1 MLHRKMYP
9 VWFIIPALIIF
20 AVLYLYPTFSGFYYS
35 LTDWSPYKDTIKFV
49 GFDQFK
55 ELFNTKGLY
64 LAMQHTLIYAVL
76 VTILQ
81 NGLGVLLALLLNS
94 KLAGRNFFRSVY
106 FMPSILSALAVGYT
120 FTSVLHPDGIFN
132 AFLHTLGLTTWERD
146 WLGDMKLALYTVTV
160 VNVWQWSGQS
170 MALYLAGLQGISKD
184 LMEAAVIDG
193 TTYLQRLRYVML
205 PIMAPVI
212 TISVL
217 LSMIGS
223 MKAFE
228 IIYATTGGGPG
239 GATEVMNTFI
249 FKQFGSGLYAYG
261 TAANVVLF
269 ITVAL
274 ISILLL
280 KFMQRGERAE

>member
-1 MLHRKMYP
+1 MLHKRMYP
-9 VWFIIPALIIF
+9 LWLIVPALAIF

-35 LTDWSPYKDTIKFV
+35 LTDWSPYKDQIQFV
-49 GFDQFK
+49 GFEQFVD
-55 ELFNTKGLY
+55 LFQTKAMY
-64 LAMQHTLIYAVL
+64 LAMKHTLIYAVL

-81 NGLGVLLALLLNS
+81 NGLGVILALLLNS
-94 KLAGRNFFRSVY
+94 SLAGRNFFRSLY
-106 FMPSILSALAVGYT
+106 FLPSILSALVVGYT
-120 FTSVLHPDGIFN
+120 FTTVLHPDGIFN
-132 AFLHTLGLTTWERD
+132 QLLNTLGLSDWAKD
-146 WLGDMKLALYTVTV
+146 WLGDPKLALYSVTV
-160 VNVWQWSGQS
+160 VNVWQWAGQS

-184 LMEAAVIDG
+184 MLEASVIDG
-193 TTYLQRLRYVML
+193 TTYMQRLRFVIM
-205 PIMAPVI
+205 PILAPVV

-249 FKQFGSGLYAYG
+249 FKQFGSGLYAFG

-269 ITVAL
+269 LSVAI

-280 KFMQRGERAE
+280 KLMRKGETAE

>member
-1 MLHRKMYP
+1 MLHKRMYP
-9 VWFIIPALIIF
+9 MWLIVPALAIF

-35 LTDWSPYKDTIKFV
+35 LTDWSPYKDQIQFV
-49 GFDQFK
+49 GFEQFVD
-55 ELFNTKGLY
+55 LFQTKAMY
-64 LAMQHTLIYAVL
+64 LAMKNTVIYAVL

-94 KLAGRNFFRSVY
+94 TLMGKNFFRSLY
-106 FMPSILSALAVGYT
+106 FLPSILSALVVGYT
-120 FTSVLHPDGIFN
+120 FTTVLHPDGIFN
-132 AFLHTLGLTTWERD
+132 QLLNTLGLSDWTKD
-146 WLGDMKLALYTVTV
+146 WLGDPKLALYSVTV
-160 VNVWQWSGQS
+160 VNVWQWAGQS

-184 LMEAAVIDG
+184 MLEASVIDG
-193 TTYLQRLRYVML
+193 TTYMQRLRFVIM
-205 PIMAPVI
+205 PILAPVV

-249 FKQFGSGLYAYG
+249 FKQFGSGLYAFG

-269 ITVAL
+269 LSVAI

-280 KFMQRGERAE
+280 KLMRKGEMAE

>member
-9 VWFIIPALIIF
+9 VWLIVPALAIYVIMYIF
-20 AVLYLYPTFSGFYYS
+20 PTVSGFYYS
-35 LTDWSPYKDTIKFV
+35 LTDWSPYKDSIGFV
-49 GFDQFK
+49 GFEQFA
-55 ELFNTKGLY
+55 ELFKTK
-64 LAMQHTLIYAVL
+64 AMYTAMKHTVIYAVI

-94 KLAGRNFFRSVY
+94 TLAGRNFFRSVY
-106 FMPSILSALAVGYT
+106 FLPCILSALVVGYT
-120 FTSVLHPDGIFN
+120 FTIVLHPDGIFN
-132 AFLHTLGLTTWERD
+132 QFLSAIGLSELSKD
-146 WLGDMKLALYTVTV
+146 WLGDPKLALYTVTL
-160 VNVWQWSGQS
+160 VNVWQWAGSS

-184 LMEAAVIDG
+184 MLEAAVIDG

-205 PIMAPVI
+205 PILAPVV

-223 MKAFE
+223 MKTFE
-228 IIYATTGGGPG
+228 LIYVTTGGGPG

-249 FKQFGSGLYAYG
+249 FKQFGAGLYAYG

-269 ITVAL
+269 LSVA
-274 ISILLL
+274 IVSIFLVKL
-280 KFMQRGERAE
+280 MRRGESAE

>member
-1 MLHRKMYP
+1 MLHKRMYP
-9 VWFIIPALIIF
+9 MWLIVPALAIF

-35 LTDWSPYKDTIKFV
+35 LTDWSPYKDQIKFV
-49 GFDQFK
+49 GFEQFVD
-55 ELFNTKGLY
+55 LFQTKGMY
-64 LAMQHTLIYAVL
+64 LAMKHTVIYAVL

-94 KLAGRNFFRSVY
+94 TLMGKNFFRSLY
-106 FMPSILSALAVGYT
+106 FLPSILSALVVGYT
-120 FTSVLHPDGIFN
+120 FTTVLHPDGIFN
-132 AFLHTLGLTTWERD
+132 QLLNALGLSDWTKD
-146 WLGDMKLALYTVTV
+146 WLGDPKLALYSVTV
-160 VNVWQWSGQS
+160 VNVWQWAGQS

-184 LMEAAVIDG
+184 MLEASVIDG
-193 TTYLQRLRYVML
+193 TTYMQRLRFVIM
-205 PIMAPVI
+205 PILAPVV

-249 FKQFGSGLYAYG
+249 FKQFGSGLYAFG

-269 ITVAL
+269 LSVAI

-280 KFMQRGERAE
+280 KLMRKGEMAE